1 MDLQSFIQSGL
12 LEAYVLGQC
21 TSEERKQVE
30 RMASDYTS
38 VRTELASIE
47 ASLERY
53 AAAHAVSPP
62 EGMKSKIMD
71 QIQLESNSS
80 GDTTTPTHPSGNGT
94 LRVFQIAA
102 FLLAAATAFLFFKQK
117 DMGTEQ
123 KMLQLQ
129 VDSLQQQ
136 LIITTQ
142 LAATPD
148 PIRELLCDPAT
159 QRILVSDG
167 KGINTVVY
175 FNPRLQRMA
184 YDPVSLPA
192 AKLGSY
198 YQFWAIVN
206 DKPVSLGMQSSDL
219 CGSVRTVENPVAFAI
234 SEEPNPEGNATPTL
248 VLAVG
253 KAG

>member
-21 TSEERKQVE
+21 TAEERKQVE
-30 RMASDYTS
+30 RMATDYAS
-38 VRTELASIE
+38 VRTELAAIE

-53 AAAHAVSPP
+53 AAAHAITPP

-71 QIQLESNSS
+71 QIQLESAPSKGRSSTPNPNS
-80 GDTTTPTHPSGNGT
+80 NGT
-94 LRVFQIAA
+94 LRAFQVTA
-102 FLLAAATAFLFFKQK
+102 FLLAAATAFLFLKQK

-123 KMLQLQ
+123 K
-129 VDSLQQQ
+129 VLQQQ
-136 LIITTQ
+136 VDTLQNRLI
-142 LAATPD
+142 AATLIAETPD
-148 PIRELLCDPAT
+148 PMKELLCDPAT

-192 AKLGSY
+192 AKPGSY

-206 DKPVSLGMQSSDL
+206 DKPVSLGMQSSDM
-219 CGSVRTVENPVAFAI
+219 CGSMQTVANPVAFAI
-234 SEEPNPEGNATPTL
+234 SEEPNPEGNAAPTL